1 MTSSIELGQLPQ
13 LIVIIIDH
21 EGTNMKNFI
30 VDDNIT
36 LPIEFKV
43 VHYICN
49 FIHCS
54 DVVKHFSKYIKKY
67 DSYMIELGP

>member
-21 EGTNMKNFI
+21 LGNNMKNFM

-36 LPIEFKV
+36 
-43 VHYICN
+43 
-49 FIHCS
+49 
-54 DVVKHFSKYIKKY
+54 
-67 DSYMIELGP
+67 SY